1 MIEWRV
7 EMAVGV
13 PSIDE
18 DHKVLINIINEFECC
33 QTLVCAEKTAKKLFN
48 YTKSHFKREENA
60 AFRQLPQP
68 KSTFMWIEPC

>member
-33 QTLVCAEKTAKKLFN
+33 QTLVSAQPGARTDFPRRVL
-48 YTKSHFKREENA
+48 RMA
-60 AFRQLPQP
+60 A
-68 KSTFMWIEPC
+68 